1 MVQFKE
7 IKTGKR
13 KILIKSLIILFFLIS
28 FGEFLRSQERKRDEV
43 EYKAIEYF
51 CNNIDSII
59 PSLEMSNIRF
69 SGKTKAVPSSV
80 FNIADCIGEINL
92 LKDSIP
98 NKVFID
104 SLDKILNTINYPEIK
119 IGRKCFKSTN
129 RIFDAN
135 NKSIYTLNLFNSIEY
150 KGSTYVELF
159 LINKKLRA
167 YIVVLKFKDRT
178 NNDISHFVKSRIY

>member
-1 MVQFKE
+1 MEQFKE

-13 KILIKSLIILFFLIS
+13 KILIKPFLIVFLFFS
-28 FGEFLRSQERKRDEV
+28 FGDFLLSQESESDEV

-59 PSLEMSNIRF
+59 PAMEISNIRF
-69 SGKTKAVPSSV
+69 SGKTRAAPSNV

-98 NKVFID
+98 NETFID
-104 SLDKILNTINYPEIK
+104 SLYRAFSTINYPEIK
-119 IGRKCFKSTN
+119 VGRMCFRSTN
-129 RIFDAN
+129 RFFGWF
-135 NKSIYTLNLFNSIEY
+135 NKSIYTLNFFNSVEY
-150 KGSTYVELF
+150 KGITYVELY

-167 YIVVLKFKDRT
+167 YIVVLKFNGQP
-178 NNDISHFVKSRIY
+178 NNDITHFVKSRIY